1 MSDIILNATSQD
13 AILTYTC
20 PLLSTPI
27 LIASGAGIEDRL
39 SVEDAENVI
48 TEIGTDG
55 TMSAHFKAV
64 LLKGKLTL
72 QPLAPAL
79 SSIRGVLNK
88 QEQLKAMIPG
98 TLTVESPSGMWT
110 ITYNNVIFT
119 SKFKGFEL
127 GEKIKDVVIAFNA
140 KSVNATVLG
149 GSLSS
154 AMAMGGL
161 GNMI

>member
-1 MSDIILNATSQD
+1 
-13 AILTYTC
+13 
-20 PLLSTPI
+20 
-27 LIASGAGIEDRL
+27 
-39 SVEDAENVI
+39 
-48 TEIGTDG
+48 
-55 TMSAHFKAV
+55 
-64 LLKGKLTL
+64 
-72 QPLAPAL
+72 
-79 SSIRGVLNK
+79 
-88 QEQLKAMIPG
+88 MIPG